1 MTSAPRP
8 RFTRFRLTITSR
20 LALLVGAAVLLMLC
34 GFAVQLRTIR
44 DTLIEER
51 RTAIR
56 NEVQSAVSIARTYVA
71 EAAAGHLSETEAQ
84 DRARVALRSM
94 RFGQG
99 DYFYVYRYDGVNVVH
114 GLKPDREGKNFID
127 QVDSNGVRLNANV
140 IAAAQAGGGFTE
152 FMFPRAGQETPSPKL
167 AYAAPVPEWQ
177 WAVGSGVYIDDVDT
191 MFRARVFDVLMM
203 VAAILALLGASSW
216 WLARGLVKPVRALT
230 AAMTRL
236 AGGDI
241 AAEVPATGRP
251 DEVGEMARAV
261 SVFKDNMI
269 EADRLRQE
277 QEQQK
282 ATAVAGQKAAL
293 IRMADDFS
301 ASVGGIIYT
310 VASTAT
316 QMQNAAQSLSATADE
331 ANRQAG
337 AVAGAA
343 TRATGNVQ
351 TVATAAEELSASI
364 SEIGRQV
371 AQSSAIAVKAV
382 DQAKRT
388 NDTVNSLAQSAQ
400 TIGEVVGLIQ
410 QIASQTNLLALNAT
424 IEAARAG
431 ETGRGF
437 AVVASEVKNLASR
450 TATATEEITGQ
461 IASIQSVTGEA
472 VTAIQSIGET
482 IAQINEIASAIATA
496 VDQQG
501 AATREIA
508 SSVSQAAAGTT
519 EVSSNIAG
527 VTRASGEVGA
537 ASTQVLNSASE
548 LSKQSERLK
557 TDVEGFLDS
566 VRAA

>member
-1 MTSAPRP
+1 MTSAPGP
-8 RFTRFRLTITSR
+8 RFTRFRLTISSR
-20 LALLVGAAVLLMLC
+20 LALLVGAAALLMLC
-34 GFAVQLRTIR
+34 GFAIQLLTIR
-44 DTLIEER
+44 DTLLDER
-51 RTAIR
+51 RTAVR
-56 NEVQSAVSIARTYVA
+56 NEVQSAVSIVRAFVA

-84 DRARVALRSM
+84 QRARMALRSM
-94 RFGQG
+94 RFGEG

-127 QVDSNGVRLNANV
+127 QVDSNGVRFNANL

-152 FMFPRAGQETPSPKL
+152 FMFPRASSETPSPKL
-167 AYAAPVPEWQ
+167 AYAAPVSEWQ
-177 WAVGSGVYIDDVDT
+177 WAVGSGVYTDDVDAL
-191 MFRARVFDVLMM
+191 FRVRLFNVLVI
-203 VAAILALLGASSW
+203 VAAILALLGVSSW

-230 AAMTRL
+230 GAMTRL
-236 AGGDI
+236 AGGDT
-241 AAEVPATGRP
+241 AADVPATGRT

-282 ATAVAGQKAAL
+282 ASAAVGQKAAL
-293 IRMADDFS
+293 IRMADDFN
-301 ASVGGIIYT
+301 ASVGAIIYA

-316 QMQNAAQSLSATADE
+316 EMQDAAQSLSATAEE
-331 ANRQAG
+331 ANRQAD

-343 TRATGNVQ
+343 TRASSNVQ

-371 AQSSAIAVKAV
+371 AHSSAIAVKAV

-431 ETGRGF
+431 EAGKGF

-450 TATATEEITGQ
+450 TATATKEITNQ

-482 IAQINEIASAIATA
+482 IGQINEIASAIASA

-501 AATREIA
+501 AATGEIA
-508 SSVSQAAAGTT
+508 NSVSQAAAGTN

-527 VTRASGEVGA
+527 VTRASSEVGA
-537 ASTQVLNSASE
+537 ASTQMLNSASE

-557 TDVEGFLDS
+557 TDVENFLDS

>member
-1 MTSAPRP
+1 MTSAPGP
-8 RFTRFRLTITSR
+8 RFTRFRLTISSR
-20 LALLVGAAVLLMLC
+20 LALLVGAAALLMLC
-34 GFAVQLRTIR
+34 GFAIQLLTIR
-44 DTLIEER
+44 DTLLDER
-51 RTAIR
+51 RTAVR
-56 NEVQSAVSIARTYVA
+56 NEVQSAVSIVRAFVA

-84 DRARVALRSM
+84 QRARMALRSM
-94 RFGQG
+94 RFGEG

-127 QVDSNGVRLNANV
+127 QVDSNGVRFNANL

-152 FMFPRAGQETPSPKL
+152 FMFPRASSDTPSPKL
-167 AYAAPVPEWQ
+167 AYAAPVSEWQ
-177 WAVGSGVYIDDVDT
+177 WAVGSGVYTDDVDAL
-191 MFRARVFDVLMM
+191 FRARLFNVLVI
-203 VAAILALLGASSW
+203 VAAILALLGVSSW

-230 AAMTRL
+230 GAMTRL
-236 AGGDI
+236 AGGDT
-241 AAEVPATGRP
+241 AADVPATGRT

-282 ATAVAGQKAAL
+282 ASAAVGQKAAL
-293 IRMADDFS
+293 IRMADDFN
-301 ASVGGIIYT
+301 ASVGAIIYA

-316 QMQNAAQSLSATADE
+316 EMQDAAQSLSATAEE
-331 ANRQAG
+331 ANRQAD

-343 TRATGNVQ
+343 TRASSNVQ

-371 AQSSAIAVKAV
+371 AHSSAIAVKAV

-431 ETGRGF
+431 EAGKGF

-450 TATATEEITGQ
+450 TATATKEITNQ

-482 IAQINEIASAIATA
+482 IGQINEIASAIASA

-501 AATREIA
+501 AATGEIA
-508 SSVSQAAAGTT
+508 NSVSQAAAGTN

-527 VTRASGEVGA
+527 VTRASSEVGA
-537 ASTQVLNSASE
+537 ASTQMLNSASE

-557 TDVEGFLDS
+557 TDVENFLDS

>member
-1 MTSAPRP
+1 MTLMLGA
-8 RFTRFRLTITSR
+8 RFTRFRLTISSR
-20 LALLVGAAVLLMLC
+20 LALLVGAAVLLMLG
-34 GFAVQLRTIR
+34 GFAAQLLTIKNTMLE
-44 DTLIEER
+44 DR
-51 RTAIR
+51 RTAVR
-56 NEVQSAVSIARTYVA
+56 NQVQSAVSVVRAFVA
-71 EAAAGHLSETEAQ
+71 EVAAGRLSEAEAQ
-84 DRARVALRSM
+84 QRARLALRSI
-94 RFGQG
+94 RFGEG
-99 DYFYVYRYDGVNVVH
+99 DYFYVYQYDGVNVVH

-167 AYAAPVPEWQ
+167 AYAAPVPEWK
-177 WAVGSGVYIDDVDT
+177 WAVGSGVYIDDLDAQ
-191 MFRARVFDVLMM
+191 FRARVFNVLEM
-203 VAAILALLGASSW
+203 VAAILVLLGVSSC

-230 AAMTRL
+230 GAMTRL
-236 AGGDI
+236 AGGDTS
-241 AAEVPATGRP
+241 AEVPATARA

-261 SVFKDNMI
+261 SVFKNGMI
-269 EADRLRQE
+269 EADRLRHE

-282 ATAVAGQKAAL
+282 ASVAAEQKAAL
-293 IRMADDFS
+293 IRMADGFS
-301 ASVGGIIYT
+301 ASVGGIINT

-316 QMQNAAQSLSATADE
+316 QMQDAAQSMSATAKE
-331 ANRQAG
+331 ASRQAG
-337 AVAGAA
+337 AVASAA
-343 TRATGNVQ
+343 TRATSNVQ
-351 TVATAAEELSASI
+351 TVAAAAEELSASI

-382 DQAKRT
+382 DQARRT
-388 NDTVNSLAQSAQ
+388 NETVNSLAQSAQ

-431 ETGRGF
+431 ESGRGF

-450 TATATEEITGQ
+450 TATATEEITNQ
-461 IASIQSVTGEA
+461 ITSIQGVTGEA

-482 IAQINEIASAIATA
+482 IGQINEIASSIASA

-501 AATREIA
+501 AATKEIA
-508 SSVSQAAAGTT
+508 SSVGQAAAGTN

-527 VTRASGEVGA
+527 VTQASGEVGA

-548 LSKQSERLK
+548 LSMQSERLK
-557 TDVEGFLDS
+557 ADVEGFLDS

>member
-1 MTSAPRP
+1 
-8 RFTRFRLTITSR
+8 
-20 LALLVGAAVLLMLC
+20 MLC
-34 GFAVQLRTIR
+34 GFAIQLLTIR
-44 DTLIEER
+44 DTLLDER
-51 RTAIR
+51 RTAVR
-56 NEVQSAVSIARTYVA
+56 NEVQSAVSIVRAFVA

-84 DRARVALRSM
+84 QRARMALRSM
-94 RFGQG
+94 RFGEG

-127 QVDSNGVRLNANV
+127 QVDSNGVRFNANL

-152 FMFPRAGQETPSPKL
+152 FMFPRASSDTPSPKL
-167 AYAAPVPEWQ
+167 AYAAPVSEWQ
-177 WAVGSGVYIDDVDT
+177 WAVGSGVYTDDVDAL
-191 MFRARVFDVLMM
+191 FRARLFNVLVI
-203 VAAILALLGASSW
+203 VAAILALLGVSSW

-230 AAMTRL
+230 GAMTRL
-236 AGGDI
+236 AGGDT
-241 AAEVPATGRP
+241 AADVPATGRT

-282 ATAVAGQKAAL
+282 ASAAVGQKAAL
-293 IRMADDFS
+293 IRMADDFN
-301 ASVGGIIYT
+301 ASVGAIIYA

-316 QMQNAAQSLSATADE
+316 EMQDAAQSLSATAEE
-331 ANRQAG
+331 ANRQAD

-343 TRATGNVQ
+343 TRASSNVQ

-371 AQSSAIAVKAV
+371 AHSSAIAVKAV

-431 ETGRGF
+431 EAGKGF

-450 TATATEEITGQ
+450 TATATKEITNQ

-482 IAQINEIASAIATA
+482 IGQINEIASAIASA

-501 AATREIA
+501 AATGEIA
-508 SSVSQAAAGTT
+508 NSVSQAAAGTN

-527 VTRASGEVGA
+527 VTRASSEVGA
-537 ASTQVLNSASE
+537 ASTQMLNSASE

-557 TDVEGFLDS
+557 TDVENFLDS

>member
-1 MTSAPRP
+1 MASVPGK
-8 RFTRFRLTITSR
+8 RFTRFRLTISSR

-34 GFAVQLRTIR
+34 GFAAQLLTIR
-44 DTLIEER
+44 NTMLDDR
-51 RTAIR
+51 RTGVR
-56 NEVQSAVSIARTYVA
+56 NEVQSAVSIARAYVA
-71 EAAAGHLSETEAQ
+71 EVAAGRLTEDEAQ
-84 DRARVALRSM
+84 QRARTALRAM
-94 RFGQG
+94 RFGEG

-152 FMFPRAGQETPSPKL
+152 FMFPRAGQDTPSPKL

-177 WAVGSGVYIDDVDT
+177 WAVGSGVYIDDVDAQ
-191 MFRARVFDVLMM
+191 FRARVLNVLAM
-203 VAAILALLGASSW
+203 VAAILALLGVSSW

-230 AAMTRL
+230 GAMTRL

-241 AAEVPATGRP
+241 AAEVPATGRA

-261 SVFKDNMI
+261 SVFKDGMI
-269 EADRLRQE
+269 EADRLRHE

-282 ATAVAGQKAAL
+282 ASAAAGQKAAL

-316 QMQNAAQSLSATADE
+316 QMQDAAQSLSATADE
-331 ANRQAG
+331 ASRQAG

-351 TVATAAEELSASI
+351 TVAAAAEELSASI

-388 NDTVNSLAQSAQ
+388 NETVNSLAQSAQ

-431 ETGRGF
+431 EMGRGF

-450 TATATEEITGQ
+450 TATATEEITSQ

-482 IAQINEIASAIATA
+482 IGQINEIASTIASA

-508 SSVSQAAAGTT
+508 NSVGQAAAGTN
-519 EVSSNIAG
+519 EVSSNITG

-557 TDVEGFLDS
+557 ADVEGFLDS

>member
-1 MTSAPRP
+1 
-8 RFTRFRLTITSR
+8 
-20 LALLVGAAVLLMLC
+20 LLVGAAALLMLC
-34 GFAVQLRTIR
+34 GFAIQLLTIR
-44 DTLIEER
+44 DTLLDER
-51 RTAIR
+51 RTAVR
-56 NEVQSAVSIARTYVA
+56 NEVQSAVSIVRAFVA

-84 DRARVALRSM
+84 QRARMALRSM
-94 RFGQG
+94 RFGEG

-127 QVDSNGVRLNANV
+127 QVDSNGVRFNANL

-152 FMFPRAGQETPSPKL
+152 FMFPRASSDTPSPKL
-167 AYAAPVPEWQ
+167 AYAAPVSEWQ
-177 WAVGSGVYIDDVDT
+177 WAVGSGVYTDDVDAL
-191 MFRARVFDVLMM
+191 FRARLFNVLVI
-203 VAAILALLGASSW
+203 VAAILALLGVSSW

-230 AAMTRL
+230 GAMTRL
-236 AGGDI
+236 AGGDT
-241 AAEVPATGRP
+241 AADVPATGRT

-282 ATAVAGQKAAL
+282 ASAAVGQKAAL
-293 IRMADDFS
+293 IRMADDFN
-301 ASVGGIIYT
+301 ASVGAIIYA

-316 QMQNAAQSLSATADE
+316 EMQDAAQSLSATAEE
-331 ANRQAG
+331 ANRQAD

-343 TRATGNVQ
+343 TRASSNVQ

-371 AQSSAIAVKAV
+371 AHSSAIAVKAV

-431 ETGRGF
+431 EAGKGF

-450 TATATEEITGQ
+450 TATATKEITNQ

-482 IAQINEIASAIATA
+482 IGQINEIASAIASA

-501 AATREIA
+501 AATGEIA
-508 SSVSQAAAGTT
+508 NSVSQAAAGTN

-527 VTRASGEVGA
+527 VTRASSEVGA
-537 ASTQVLNSASE
+537 ASTQMLNSASE

-557 TDVEGFLDS
+557 TDVENFLDS

>member
-203 VAAILALLGASSW
+203 VVAILALLGASSW

>member
-1 MTSAPRP
+1 MTSASGSRFPRL
-8 RFTRFRLTITSR
+8 RLTISRR
-20 LALLVGAAVLLMLC
+20 LALLVGAAALLMLG
-34 GFAVQLRTIR
+34 GFVVQLLTIR
-44 DTLIEER
+44 DTLLEGR
-51 RTAIR
+51 RDAVR
-56 NEVQSAVSIARTYVA
+56 NEVQSAVSIAQHYVA
-71 EAAAGHLSETEAQ
+71 EAAAGHLTEAEAQ
-84 DRARVALRSM
+84 QRARTALRSM
-94 RFGQG
+94 RFGEG
-99 DYFYVYRYDGVNVVH
+99 DYIYVYRYDGVNVVH

-152 FMFPRAGQETPSPKL
+152 FMFPRAGHDTPSPKL
-167 AYAAPVPEWQ
+167 AYAAPVREWQ
-177 WAVGSGVYIDDVDT
+177 WAVGSGVYIDDVDA
-191 MFRARVFDVLMM
+191 MFRIRIFHMLEIVT
-203 VAAILALLGASSW
+203 AILALLGVSSW
-216 WLARGLVKPVRALT
+216 WLARGLVRPVRALT
-230 AAMTRL
+230 GAMTRL
-236 AGGDI
+236 AGGET
-241 AAEVPATGRP
+241 AAEVPATGRE
-251 DEVGEMARAV
+251 DEIGEMARAV
-261 SVFKDNMI
+261 RVFKNNMI
-269 EADRLRQE
+269 EADRLRHE

-282 ATAVAGQKAAL
+282 ASAAAGQKEAL
-293 IRMADDFS
+293 IRMADEFS
-301 ASVGGIIYT
+301 ASVGGIINT

-316 QMQNAAQSLSATADE
+316 EMQGAAQSLSATAEE
-331 ANRQAG
+331 ASRQAD
-337 AVAGAA
+337 AVTGAA
-343 TRATGNVQ
+343 GRATSNVE

-431 ETGRGF
+431 EAGRGF

-450 TATATEEITGQ
+450 TAMATEEITSQ
-461 IASIQSVTGEA
+461 IASIQNVTGEA

-482 IAQINEIASAIATA
+482 IGQINEIASAIASA

-508 SSVSQAAAGTT
+508 TSVNQAAAGTN

-537 ASTQVLNSASE
+537 ASSQVLNSASE

-557 TDVEGFLDS
+557 KDVERFLDN

>member
-1 MTSAPRP
+1 
-8 RFTRFRLTITSR
+8 
-20 LALLVGAAVLLMLC
+20 
-34 GFAVQLRTIR
+34 
-44 DTLIEER
+44 
-51 RTAIR
+51 
-56 NEVQSAVSIARTYVA
+56 
-71 EAAAGHLSETEAQ
+71 
-84 DRARVALRSM
+84 
-94 RFGQG
+94 
-99 DYFYVYRYDGVNVVH
+99 VNVVH

-127 QVDSNGVRLNANV
+127 QVDSNGVRFNANL

-152 FMFPRAGQETPSPKL
+152 FMFPRASSETPSPKL
-167 AYAAPVPEWQ
+167 AYAAPVSEWQ
-177 WAVGSGVYIDDVDT
+177 WAVGSGVYTDDVDAL
-191 MFRARVFDVLMM
+191 FRVRLFNVLVI
-203 VAAILALLGASSW
+203 VAAILALLGVSSW

-230 AAMTRL
+230 GAMTRL
-236 AGGDI
+236 AGGDT
-241 AAEVPATGRP
+241 AADVPATGRT

-282 ATAVAGQKAAL
+282 ASAAVGQKAAL
-293 IRMADDFS
+293 IRMADDFN
-301 ASVGGIIYT
+301 ASVGAIIYA

-316 QMQNAAQSLSATADE
+316 EMQDAAQSLSATAEE
-331 ANRQAG
+331 ANRQAD

-343 TRATGNVQ
+343 TRASSNVQ

-371 AQSSAIAVKAV
+371 AHSSAIAVKAV

-431 ETGRGF
+431 EAGKGF

-450 TATATEEITGQ
+450 TATATKEITNQ

-482 IAQINEIASAIATA
+482 IGQINEIASAIASA

-501 AATREIA
+501 AATGEIA
-508 SSVSQAAAGTT
+508 NSVSQAAAGTN

-527 VTRASGEVGA
+527 VTRASSEVGA
-537 ASTQVLNSASE
+537 ASTQMLNSASE

-557 TDVEGFLDS
+557 TDVENFLDS

>member
-1 MTSAPRP
+1 MTSVPDA
-8 RFTRFRLTITSR
+8 RFTRFRLTISSR
-20 LALLVGAAVLLMLC
+20 LALLVGAAVLLMLG
-34 GFAVQLRTIR
+34 GFAAQLLTIR
-44 DTLIEER
+44 NTMLEDR
-51 RTAIR
+51 RIGVR
-56 NEVQSAVSIARTYVA
+56 NEVQSAVSIARAFVA
-71 EAAAGHLSETEAQ
+71 EVAAGRLSEAEAQ
-84 DRARVALRSM
+84 QRARMALRSI
-94 RFGQG
+94 RFGEG
-99 DYFYVYRYDGVNVVH
+99 DYFYVYQYDGVNVVH

-127 QVDSNGVRLNANV
+127 QVDSNGVRFNANV

-152 FMFPRAGQETPSPKL
+152 FMFPRAGQDTPSPKL

-177 WAVGSGVYIDDVDT
+177 WAVGSGVYIDDVDAQ
-191 MFRARVFDVLMM
+191 FRARVLNVLEMA
-203 VAAILALLGASSW
+203 AAILVLLGVSSW

-230 AAMTRL
+230 GAMTRL
-236 AGGDI
+236 AGGDTS
-241 AAEVPATGRP
+241 AEVPATGRA

-261 SVFKDNMI
+261 SVFKDGMI
-269 EADRLRQE
+269 EADRLRHE

-282 ATAVAGQKAAL
+282 ASAAAGQKAAL

-301 ASVGGIIYT
+301 ASVGGIINT

-316 QMQNAAQSLSATADE
+316 QMQDAAQSMSATAEE
-331 ANRQAG
+331 ASRQAG

-343 TRATGNVQ
+343 TRATSNVQ
-351 TVATAAEELSASI
+351 TVAAAAEELSASI

-388 NDTVNSLAQSAQ
+388 NETVNSLAQSAQ

-431 ETGRGF
+431 ESGRGF

-450 TATATEEITGQ
+450 TATATEEITNQ
-461 IASIQSVTGEA
+461 IASIQGVTGEA

-482 IAQINEIASAIATA
+482 IGQINEIASSIASA

-508 SSVSQAAAGTT
+508 SSVGQAAAGTN

-537 ASTQVLNSASE
+537 ASTQVLNSASD

-557 TDVEGFLDS
+557 ADVEGFLDS

>member
-1 MTSAPRP
+1 MTSASAARL
-8 RFTRFRLTITSR
+8 TRFRLTISSR
-20 LALLVGAAVLLMLC
+20 LGLLVGAAALLMLG
-34 GFAVQLRTIR
+34 GFVVQLVTIR
-44 DTLIEER
+44 DTLLDGR
-51 RTAIR
+51 RDAVR
-56 NEVQSAVSIARTYVA
+56 NEVQSAVAIAHHYVT
-71 EAAAGHLSETEAQ
+71 EAAAGHLSQEEAQ
-84 DRARVALRSM
+84 NLARTALRSM
-94 RFGQG
+94 RFGDG
-99 DYFYVYRYDGVNVVH
+99 DYIYAYRYDGVNVVH

-152 FMFPRAGQETPSPKL
+152 FMFPRAGHDTPSTKL

-177 WAVGSGVYIDDVDT
+177 WAVGSGVYIDNVDAL
-191 MFRARVFDVLMM
+191 FRVRVYHMLGI
-203 VAAILALLGASSW
+203 VAAILALLGVSSW
-216 WLARGLVKPVRALT
+216 WLARGIVKPVRALT
-230 AAMTRL
+230 GAMTRL
-236 AGGDI
+236 AQGDI
-241 AAEVPATGRP
+241 AAEVPATGQD

-269 EADRLRQE
+269 EADRLRHE

-282 ATAVAGQKAAL
+282 ASAAAGQKAAL

-301 ASVGGIIYT
+301 TSVGGIINT

-316 QMQNAAQSLSATADE
+316 EMQGAAQSLSATAEE
-331 ANRQAG
+331 ASRQAG
-337 AVAGAA
+337 AVTGAA
-343 TRATGNVQ
+343 DRATSNVE

-371 AQSSAIAVKAV
+371 AQSSSIAVKAV

-431 ETGRGF
+431 EAGRGF

-450 TATATEEITGQ
+450 TATATEEITSQ

-482 IAQINEIASAIATA
+482 IGQINEIASAIATA
-496 VDQQG
+496 VEQQG

-508 SSVSQAAAGTT
+508 TSVSQAAAGTN

-527 VTRASGEVGA
+527 VTQASGEVGA
-537 ASTQVLNSASE
+537 ASNQVLNSASE

-557 TDVEGFLDS
+557 KDVEGFLAN

>member
-1 MTSAPRP
+1 MTSAAASH
-8 RFTRFRLTITSR
+8 FTRFRLTISSR
-20 LALLVGAAVLLMLC
+20 LGLLVGAAALLMLC
-34 GFAVQLRTIR
+34 GFVVQLLAIR
-44 DTLIEER
+44 DTLLDGR
-51 RTAIR
+51 RDAVR
-56 NEVQSAVSIARTYVA
+56 NEVQSAVAIARTYVA
-71 EAAAGHLSETEAQ
+71 EAAAGHLTEAEAQ
-84 DRARVALRSM
+84 QRARTALRSM
-94 RFGQG
+94 RFGEG
-99 DYFYVYRYDGVNVVH
+99 DYIYAYQYDGVNVVH

-152 FMFPRAGQETPSPKL
+152 FMFPRAGHETPSPKL

-177 WAVGSGVYIDDVDT
+177 WAVGSGVYIDDVDAQ
-191 MFRARVFDVLMM
+191 FRVRVFHMLGI
-203 VAAILALLGASSW
+203 VAAILALLGVTSW

-230 AAMTRL
+230 GAMTRL
-236 AGGDI
+236 ANGEIG
-241 AAEVPATGRP
+241 AEVPATGRA

-269 EADRLRQE
+269 EADRLRHE

-282 ATAVAGQKAAL
+282 ASAAAGQKAAL

-301 ASVGGIIYT
+301 MSVGGIINT

-316 QMQNAAQSLSATADE
+316 QMQGAAQSLSATAEE

-337 AVAGAA
+337 AVTGAA
-343 TRATGNVQ
+343 SRATSNVQ
-351 TVATAAEELSASI
+351 TVAAAAEELSASI

-371 AQSSAIAVKAV
+371 AHSSTIAMKAV
-382 DQAKRT
+382 DQARRT

-431 ETGRGF
+431 EAGRGF

-461 IASIQSVTGEA
+461 IASIQNVTGEA

-482 IAQINEIASAIATA
+482 IGQINEIASEIASA

-508 SSVSQAAAGTT
+508 NSVSQAAAGTD

-527 VTRASGEVGA
+527 VTRASSEVGA

-548 LSKQSERLK
+548 LSTQSERLK
-557 TDVEGFLDS
+557 QDVQGFLDS